1 MTLLVVIVVYTL
13 GVSFFCSLLEAALFS
28 SRLAR
33 LTHRR
38 DQGSRGAALLL
49 EIKETRMDDAISSI
63 LILNTL
69 ANTLG
74 TVLAGVQAKVLFGDL
89 GVGIFTA
96 FITLG
101 ILFGSEIVPK
111 TVGSVYADPLTPFV
125 GWSLRLLTWWMT
137 PLLFLSRSVTRVLI
151 RNQATGPSR
160 GDLAAMVDMAAR
172 EGSLTGA
179 ESLLFSNVLGASEIR
194 VEDVM
199 TPRTVCTMI
208 SADATLQD
216 LLDLPE
222 GRAFSRVPLYKG
234 TRDNVAGYVLQ
245 RDLLP
250 VLAAGG
256 SLDQPLERFMRP
268 LDFIPESTTAA
279 AAFQR
284 FRGRREHI
292 AMVTDEHGGVAGLVT
307 LEDIT
312 ETLLGIEIIDE
323 SDRHID
329 LRQLAGRLRDER
341 LARREG
347 PREPAREPSGEPA
360 K

>member
-1 MTLLVVIVVYTL
+1 VTVLVLIVAYTL

-33 LTHRR
+33 ISHRR
-38 DQGSRGAALLL
+38 DEGSRGAAMLL
-49 EIKETRMDDAISSI
+49 EIKENRVDDAISSI

-74 TVLAGVQAKVLFGDL
+74 TVLAGAQASLIFDDL

-96 FITLG
+96 FITFG

-111 TVGSVYADPLTPFV
+111 TLGAVYADPLTPFV
-125 GWSLRLLTWWMT
+125 GWSLRVLSIVMW
-137 PLLFLSRSVTRVLI
+137 PFLFLSRSVTRLLV
-151 RNQATGPSR
+151 RDHATGPSR
-160 GDLAAMVDMAAR
+160 RDLEAMVDMAAR
-172 EGSLTGA
+172 EGSLTGD
-179 ESLLFSNVLGASEIR
+179 ESHLFSNVLGASEIR

-199 TPRTVCTMI
+199 TPRTVSTMV
-208 SADATLQD
+208 SSEATVRD
-216 LLDLPE
+216 LLNLPE
-222 GRAFSRVPLYKG
+222 ARAFSRIPLYKG
-234 TRDNVAGYVLQ
+234 TRDNVTGYLLL

-250 VLAAGG
+250 MLAGGG

-268 LDFIPESTTAA
+268 LDFLPETATAA

-323 SDRHID
+323 SDRHTD
-329 LRQLAGRLRDER
+329 LRQLAARLRDKR
-341 LARREG
+341 LARRDEAAAM
-347 PREPAREPSGEPA
+347 PTQDPAE
-360 K
+360 